1 MGRRASRERGG
12 DERSFLR
19 DSAPEPLK
27 INILRWFRGAWPHHG
42 SPQRA
47 TVRSGNIMA
56 NTLIHESRRL
66 LLPFDT
72 VVDALI
78 ELDVKHGR
86 WPAGAQ
92 LAEVSTVDGEDES
105 ARGVVMSIRVPGK
118 TEVAQRTYL
127 LPIIAAAIVNYC
139 LAMRVPMPRS
149 STKTIQIVPE
159 GIALQLE
166 NTLMLQR
173 RHVEPPSIRV
183 VTAQPAPG
191 GASADAADNP
201 PAATEA
207 AEPAGSIAE
216 LRAGG
221 DGQTEGDAQ

>member
-1 MGRRASRERGG
+1 
-12 DERSFLR
+12 
-19 DSAPEPLK
+19 
-27 INILRWFRGAWPHHG
+27 
-42 SPQRA
+42 
-47 TVRSGNIMA
+47 MA

-66 LLPFDT
+66 LLPFDA

-78 ELDVKHGR
+78 ELDIKHGR

-92 LAEVSTVDGEDES
+92 LAEVSTVDGDDES

-127 LPIIAAAIVNYC
+127 LPTIAAAIVNYC
-139 LAMRVPMPRS
+139 LTMRVPMPRS

-173 RHVEPPSIRV
+173 RHVEPPPIRV

-191 GASADAADNP
+191 GARADAAENP
-201 PAATEA
+201 PEAPEAPEA
-207 AEPAGSIAE
+207 AEPAGNVAE
-216 LRAGG
+216 SRTGG
-221 DGQTEGDAQ
+221 DGQTVK

>member
-1 MGRRASRERGG
+1 
-12 DERSFLR
+12 
-19 DSAPEPLK
+19 
-27 INILRWFRGAWPHHG
+27 
-42 SPQRA
+42 
-47 TVRSGNIMA
+47 MA

-66 LLPFDT
+66 LLPLDT

-92 LAEVSTVDGEDES
+92 LAEVSTIDGADES

-149 STKTIQIVPE
+149 STKAIQIVPE

-166 NTLMLQR
+166 NTLTLQR
-173 RHVEPPSIRV
+173 RHAEPPSIRV
-183 VTAQPAPG
+183 VTAQSAPE
-191 GASADAADNP
+191 GARADAAENP
-201 PAATEA
+201 PAATETP
-207 AEPAGSIAE
+207 ESAGSVVE
-216 LRAGG
+216 PRAGS
-221 DGQTEGDAQ
+221 DGQTESDAQ

>member
-1 MGRRASRERGG
+1 
-12 DERSFLR
+12 
-19 DSAPEPLK
+19 
-27 INILRWFRGAWPHHG
+27 
-42 SPQRA
+42 
-47 TVRSGNIMA
+47 MA
-56 NTLIHESRRL
+56 NTLIRESRRL

-92 LAEVSTVDGEDES
+92 LVEVSTVDGDDEN

-118 TEVAQRTYL
+118 AEVAQRTYL
-127 LPIIAAAIVNYC
+127 LPIVAAAIVNYC

-149 STKTIQIVPE
+149 STKTIQIVSE

-173 RHVEPPSIRV
+173 RHVEPPPVRV
-183 VTAQPAPG
+183 VTAPPVREG
-191 GASADAADNP
+191 EGARADAAESP
-201 PAATEA
+201 PTTTEVAETVGGVAA
-207 AEPAGSIAE
+207 PGAGD
-216 LRAGG
+216 
-221 DGQTEGDAQ
+221 DGQTGSDAQ

>member
-1 MGRRASRERGG
+1 
-12 DERSFLR
+12 
-19 DSAPEPLK
+19 
-27 INILRWFRGAWPHHG
+27 
-42 SPQRA
+42 
-47 TVRSGNIMA
+47 MA
-56 NTLIHESRRL
+56 NTLIHESRRF
-66 LLPFDT
+66 LLPLDT

-92 LAEVSTVDGEDES
+92 LLEVLPVDGDEES

-149 STKTIQIVPE
+149 ATKTIQIVPE

-173 RHVEPPSIRV
+173 RHVQPPPSRG
-183 VTAQPAPG
+183 VTAQSGRG
-191 GASADAADNP
+191 GASADVAQSLSA
-201 PAATEA
+201 AATESATPAETA
-207 AEPAGSIAE
+207 AEP
-216 LRAGG
+216 R
-221 DGQTEGDAQ
+221 TGDARQPESDASPTGAESPRA